1 MRRPRRCSTSIAVC
15 ELLFRAH
22 HRVRRHLAE
31 VAREHRVAA
40 ALFNLLVGRGAARR
54 EGQVAFGDALGLRGL
69 EVELLL
75 DQIDVGR
82 LGARADGRSL
92 AVEVF
97 VVRRLDRLGLR
108 LRLSASACA
117 GLGAGHG
124 TERRVPPASFMAS
137 FVAGD
142 RGRAALTLLMTDA
155 PSLVSG
161 WAVWAEVFD
170 TPKSG
175 GRDRALRTTRCGKV
189 SGRRPRRTLG
199 LNAPLVP
206 LPCDGAG
213 APGPRP
219 WRVRPVAGEGGAVLG
234 IEESGREE
242 ARRAGLEV

>member
-1 MRRPRRCSTSIAVC
+1 MVDLGLLDRDRRL
-15 ELLFRAH
+15 ELLVRAH
-22 HRVRRHLAE
+22 HRVGRHLAE
-31 VAREHRVAA
+31 VAGEHRVAA
-40 ALFNLLVGRGAARR
+40 ALLNLLVGRGAARR

-69 EVELLL
+69 EVELFF

-142 RGRAALTLLMTDA
+142 RGRAALTFAHDRC
-155 PSLVSG
+155 SLARERVGGLGGSLRY
-161 WAVWAEVFD
+161 AEIW
-170 TPKSG
+170 

-199 LNAPLVP
+199 VECTSCTFAVRWRWR
-206 LPCDGAG
+206 AG
-213 APGPRP
+213 AS
-219 WRVRPVAGEGGAVLG
+219 PVAGAAGCRRRGCGLG
-234 IEESGREE
+234 HRGERP
-242 ARRAGLEV
+242 